1 MKKILFVCTGNTC
14 RSSMAEGLFRHALA
28 SVEELKRQYDA
39 ASAGIAALD
48 GDPAS
53 PNSIEALKSIW
64 GIDISSHRARSL
76 TKEEVENSD
85 IILTMTR
92 SHKDIIVSAFPHA
105 ASKVFTLKE
114 YVADENKDGKETSYD
129 VVDPYGAPISIYKE
143 CAEELKRL
151 IDLLIEKLK
160 RINR

>member
-1 MKKILFVCTGNTC
+1 
-14 RSSMAEGLFRHALA
+14 MAEGLLRHSLA
-28 SVEELKRQYDA
+28 SREELQGKFDT
-39 ASAGIAALD
+39 ASAGIAAID

-53 PNSIEALKSIW
+53 PNSIQALKSNW

-76 TKEEVENSD
+76 TKNDVETSD

-92 SHKDIIVSAFPHA
+92 NHKNMIVSAFPHA

-114 YVADENKDGKETSYD
+114 YVADIDRDGRESSYD
-129 VVDPYGAPISIYKE
+129 VVDPYGAPISIYMK
-143 CAEELKRL
+143 CAEELKYL

-160 RINR
+160 QVNE

>member
-14 RSSMAEGLFRHALA
+14 RSSMAEGLFRHALV
-28 SVEELKRQYDA
+28 SRKELKEQYNV
-39 ASAGIAALD
+39 ASAGIAAID

-53 PNSIEALKSIW
+53 VNSIEALKSIW
-64 GIDISSHRARSL
+64 GIDISAHRARSL
-76 TKEEVENSD
+76 TKDDVENSD

-92 SHKDIIVSAFPHA
+92 NHKDIIVSAFPHA

-114 YVADENKDGKETSYD
+114 YVADVDKDGKDSSYD
-129 VVDPYGAPISIYKE
+129 VVDPYGAPISIYKK
-143 CAEELKRL
+143 CAEELKYL

-160 RINR
+160 QTNE